1 MKYMGTLF
9 LGVTLMC
16 QWEFLGRLRLLLH
29 LDLYQR
35 DGLFLVGDLVGLW
48 QMILMASSA
57 NPGSSLSSLI
67 TPIYCSLK
75 ISHLFMLHSAVE
87 QPHLCIA
94 IKCRIWKENWK
105 WYLIFIFLIW
115 FSCSSQTKTYIFLV
129 CLPRLWKPLWVL
141 SIFVLTRQ
149 PSFRFAIQHAFSWW
163 IYTYDFQYKHPRIF
177 PGRPSTLVN
186 HVVCL
191 SGGCSSNHWEN
202 NRWFLLKNY
211 WLTPKNC
218 GHMFWW
224 TCRYPLHY
232 LPTQARRSHV
242 GNGKG
247 RIYEIYIMSCFKSQY
262 GVEEIFNYST
272 IAGESKC
279 VSTRRH
285 WGWYGFLCEAV

>member
-1 MKYMGTLF
+1 MENDVPARDFSGGGNCKNARNSCDCWWSIWAPCFWEL
-9 LGVTLMC
+9 TLMC
-16 QWEFLGRLRLLLH
+16 QWEYLGRLRLLLH

-67 TPIYCSLK
+67 TPIYRSLK

-94 IKCRIWKENWK
+94 IKCRIWKENCK

-115 FSCSSQTKTYIFLV
+115 FSCSSQTKTYIFLA

-163 IYTYDFQYKHPRIF
+163 IYIY
-177 PGRPSTLVN
+177 TL
-186 HVVCL
+186 
-191 SGGCSSNHWEN
+191 GFAQGD
-202 NRWFLLKNY
+202 
-211 WLTPKNC
+211 
-218 GHMFWW
+218 
-224 TCRYPLHY
+224 
-232 LPTQARRSHV
+232 QAH
-242 GNGKG
+242 
-247 RIYEIYIMSCFKSQY
+247 
-262 GVEEIFNYST
+262 
-272 IAGESKC
+272 
-279 VSTRRH
+279 
-285 WGWYGFLCEAV
+285 